1 MSEQTDE
8 VLQALGEKVRTAI
21 TVVSEIAEVVA
32 RHRMDKAREAQA
44 ASEAQR
50 AEIAARLRAERDGA
64 MPVMRQPWDTAWWR
78 RAEPQEIAHV
88 WQVTAGWAAT
98 DDPYARTTL
107 EHMRR
112 QIQQRYG
119 VSVPDQPVPDKE
131 LALLLTPRPQAEQTG
146 PGAGAEPEFQEGV
159 EGQFEYVV
167 RDAANPDA
175 PLLAQGR
182 LAADPGAAPAD
193 AAVQGLRE
201 YAQGGPDRGATREER
216 LDRLFDVAY
225 GRVSPARDLSN
236 VVIDVYPAG
245 QGGRGLSTP
254 LYSLEGVRMEEV
266 RAERRAERQRVIDGQ
281 SEASDEEVLA
291 AIALEERATRE
302 DLRYE
307 QARAAAAGR
316 EPEEQV
322 TWSIYQSDF
331 VKESDITRQ
340 VATGTDVVP
349 PGMSPELFAAER
361 LMHRVGVEGRVPGSY
376 SILVVRAED
385 GAAQLADIRGEQV
398 EAIRAAQLPVYEA
411 ARAAGAGVDVRAVE
425 QAQGELAT
433 ITAAARERMGDLRL
447 RREMAEARLR
457 GESDEPVMWA
467 ERLRQDLDEGWWETA
482 NPTEIVGVW
491 EHVGTWPDGA
501 TKTAAQAQLGAG
513 VQRTHGVT
521 VPPGASAGD
530 VAAALEKALDVQ
542 GRNLPEDRQDERL
555 RQQSQDE
562 EAAATA
568 SGERAEGMATVGEPV
583 EDVRAEAEQ
592 AAAMRAAAEQDRQAT
607 AALADVGDREAADAV
622 AAAAQGF
629 SGTPSSRLAASQ
641 GKKRSR
647 RPRPPRQSRDQERGR
662 GGR

>member
-64 MPVMRQPWDTAWWR
+64 MPVMRQPWDDAWWR

-88 WQVTAGWAAT
+88 WQVTSGWTAAG
-98 DDPYARTTL
+98 DPYARTTL

-119 VSVPDQPVPDKE
+119 VSVPDQPVADKE
-131 LALLLTPRPQAEQTG
+131 LALLLTPRPEAEQTG
-146 PGAGAEPEFQEGV
+146 PGAGDERQEGV
-159 EGQFEYVV
+159 QGQYEYVV

-175 PLLAQGR
+175 TPLAQGS
-182 LAADPGAAPAD
+182 LAADPGAMPAD
-193 AAVQGLRE
+193 VAVQGLRQ
-201 YAQGGPDRGATREER
+201 YAQGGPDRQATQQER
-216 LDRLFDVAY
+216 IDHLFDVAY
-225 GRVSPARDLSN
+225 GRVSPARELSN
-236 VVIDVYPAG
+236 VVIDVYPAD
-245 QGGRGLSTP
+245 QGERGLSTP
-254 LYSLEGVRMEEV
+254 LYSLEGARMEEV

-281 SEASDEEVLA
+281 SEASDEEILA

-302 DLRYE
+302 DLQYE

-316 EPEEQV
+316 EPGQQV
-322 TWSIYQSDF
+322 TWSISQHDF
-331 VKESDITRQ
+331 LKETDVSQQ

-349 PGMSPELFAAER
+349 PDMSPELFAAEQ

-376 SILVVRAED
+376 SIIVVQGRE
-385 GAAQLADIRGEQV
+385 GSGQLAHIGGEQV
-398 EAIRAAQLPVYEA
+398 EAIRAAQLPAYEA
-411 ARAAGAGVDVRAVE
+411 ARAAGDGVDVRAVE
-425 QAQGELAT
+425 QAQAELAT

-457 GESDEPVMWA
+457 GESDAPVMWA
-467 ERLRQDLDEGWWETA
+467 ERLHQDLDERWWETA
-482 NPTEIVGVW
+482 NPTEIAGVW
-491 EHVGTWPDGA
+491 DHVDTWPDGA
-501 TKTAAQAQLGAG
+501 RKTAVQAQLQAD
-513 VQRTHGVT
+513 VQRTHGVV

-530 VAAALEKALDVQ
+530 VAAALERALDAQ

-555 RQQSQDE
+555 RQRSQDE

-641 GKKRSR
+641 GKTRSS
-647 RPRPPRQSRDQERGR
+647 RPRPPRQSRHQERDR

>member
-1 MSEQTDE
+1 MSEQSDE

-64 MPVMRQPWDTAWWR
+64 MPVMRQPWDNAWWR

-88 WQVTAGWAAT
+88 WQVTSGWTAA
-98 DDPYARTTL
+98 DDPYAKTTL

-119 VSVPDQPVPDKE
+119 VSVPDQPAGDKE
-131 LALLLTPRPQAEQTG
+131 LAMLLTPRPQAEQTG

-159 EGQFEYVV
+159 QGSYEYVV

-175 PLLAQGR
+175 PWLAQGSV
-182 LAADPGAAPAD
+182 AAGAGAAPAD
-193 AAVQGLRE
+193 VAVQGLRQ
-201 YAQGGPDRGATREER
+201 YAQGGQERGATPEER
-216 LDRLFDVAY
+216 IEHIYDVAY
-225 GRVSPARDLSN
+225 GHVGPARDLSN

-245 QGGRGLSTP
+245 QGESGLSTP
-254 LYSLEGVRMEEV
+254 LYSLEGARVEEV
-266 RAERRAERQRVIDGQ
+266 RAQRRAERLSVIDGR
-281 SEASDEEVLA
+281 SEASDEEVLV

-307 QARAAAAGR
+307 RARAAAAGR
-316 EPEEQV
+316 EP
-322 TWSIYQSDF
+322 D
-331 VKESDITRQ
+331 
-340 VATGTDVVP
+340 
-349 PGMSPELFAAER
+349 LAA
-361 LMHRVGVEGRVPGSY
+361 
-376 SILVVRAED
+376 
-385 GAAQLADIRGEQV
+385 
-398 EAIRAAQLPVYEA
+398 
-411 ARAAGAGVDVRAVE
+411 
-425 QAQGELAT
+425 
-433 ITAAARERMGDLRL
+433 ITAATRELRL
-447 RREMAEARLR
+447 RRQMAEARLR
-457 GESDEPVMWA
+457 GESDAPVMWA
-467 ERLRQDLDEGWWETA
+467 ERLSQDLDEGWWETA
-482 NPTEIVGVW
+482 SPAEIVGVW
-491 EHVGTWPDGA
+491 EHVGTWPEGA
-501 TKTAAQAQLGAG
+501 SKTAVQAQLQAG

-521 VPPGASAGD
+521 VPSGASGGD
-530 VAAALEKALDVQ
+530 VAAALEKVLDAQ
-542 GRNLPEDRQDERL
+542 GRNLPEDRQGERL
-555 RQQSQDE
+555 WQQSQDE

-592 AAAMRAAAEQDRQAT
+592 AAAMRAAALQDREAA
-607 AALADVGDREAADAV
+607 AALADMGDREAADAV

-641 GKKRSR
+641 GKKRAR
-647 RPRPPRQSRDQERGR
+647 RPRPPRQSRDQERGL

>member
-1 MSEQTDE
+1 MSEQSDE

-32 RHRMDKAREAQA
+32 RHRMDKARDAQA

-64 MPVMRQPWDTAWWR
+64 MPVMRQPWDSAWWR

-88 WQVTAGWAAT
+88 WQVTSGWAAA
-98 DDPYARTTL
+98 DDPYAKTTL

-119 VSVPDQPVPDKE
+119 VSVPDQPAGDKE
-131 LALLLTPRPQAEQTG
+131 LAMLLTPLPQAEQTS
-146 PGAGAEPEFQEGV
+146 PGAGAVPEFQEGV
-159 EGQFEYVV
+159 QGSYEYVV

-175 PLLAQGR
+175 PWLAQGSP
-182 LAADPGAAPAD
+182 AADPGAVPAD
-193 AAVQGLRE
+193 VAVQGLRE
-201 YAQGGPDRGATREER
+201 YAQGGPDRGATQEER

-236 VVIDVYPAG
+236 VVIDVYQAG
-245 QGGRGLSTP
+245 QLESGRSTP
-254 LYSLEGVRMEEV
+254 LYSLEGARMEEV

-291 AIALEERATRE
+291 AIALEARATRE

-316 EPEEQV
+316 EPGQQV
-322 TWSIYQSDF
+322 TWSISEYDF
-331 VKESDITRQ
+331 VNEADVSRQ

-349 PGMSPELFAAER
+349 PGMSPELFAAEQ
-361 LMHRVGVEGRVPGSY
+361 LMHRVGAGGRVRDSY

-385 GAAQLADIRGEQV
+385 GAAQLAHIGGRQV
-398 EAIRAAQLPVYEA
+398 EAIRAAQLPAYEA

-425 QAQGELAT
+425 QAQAELAT
-433 ITAAARERMGDLRL
+433 TTEAARERMGELRL
-447 RREMAEARLR
+447 RREMAEARIR

-467 ERLRQDLDEGWWETA
+467 ERLRHDLDEGWWETA
-482 NPTEIVGVW
+482 SPAEIAGVW

-501 TKTAAQAQLGAG
+501 SKTAARAHLEAG

-521 VPPGASAGD
+521 VPHGASAGD
-530 VAAALEKALDVQ
+530 VAAVLEKVLDAQ
-542 GRNLPEDRQDERL
+542 GQNLPEDRQDERL
-555 RQQSQDE
+555 RQRSQDE

-568 SGERAEGMATVGEPV
+568 SGERAVGMATVGEPV

-592 AAAMRAAAEQDRQAT
+592 AAAMRAAAAQDREAA
-607 AALADVGDREAADAV
+607 AALADMGDREAADAV
-622 AAAAQGF
+622 AVAAQGF

-641 GKKRSR
+641 GKKRTR
-647 RPRPPRQSRDQERGR
+647 RPQPPRQSRDQEQGR